1 MLRAFEVS
9 ENPQTFNQALLLIGN
24 MARFASESIIHTV
37 MPIFTFIDQ
46 NVIHRDDEFSFKVVQ
61 QVRKFESLP
70 IFCLLPWVQAITN
83 IVPVMVS
90 HFRRQQATGLDLY
103 LGKVSYMSR

>member
-1 MLRAFEVS
+1 
-9 ENPQTFNQALLLIGN
+9 

-37 MPIFTFIDQ
+37 MPIFTFIDK

-61 QVRKFESLP
+61 QVRWDGLWISSLLNR
-70 IFCLLPWVQAITN
+70 CWQAISN

-90 HFRRQQATGLDLY
+90 HLRRNQTTGLDLY
-103 LGKVSYMSR
+103 IGKCHS